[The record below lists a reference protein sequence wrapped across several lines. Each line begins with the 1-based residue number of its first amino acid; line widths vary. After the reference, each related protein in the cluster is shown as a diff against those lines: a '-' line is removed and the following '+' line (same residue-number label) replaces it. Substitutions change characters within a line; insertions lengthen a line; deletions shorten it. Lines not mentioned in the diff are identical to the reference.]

1 MGRDDFET
9 VRELVALTFGVPA
22 ESITRDTAREDVPS
36 WDSLGHLNLMLGL
49 EDTFQIT
56 LTVDEIGRLSSVAA
70 IIDYLQSAGAP

>member
-9 VRELVALTFGVPA
+9 VRELIALTFGVAP
-22 ESITRDTAREDVPS
+22 ETITRETAREDFPS

-56 LTVDEIGRLSSVAA
+56 LTVEEIARLSSVAA
-70 IIDYLQSAGAP
+70 IVDYLQSVEAR